1 MRTLLGFLLLC
12 AATVAFSSALS
23 PPVYGQTAQQQM
35 EEARRREAER
45 RAGEEERRLAAWE
58 LRMAEVRRPPTQ
70 RRDAALAYTQIRE
83 DYRQIQ
89 VVNNELARTVES
101 SPTLDLKS
109 IEKSVAEI
117 KKRAL
122 RLKENLMLPEGEKTQ
137 EAARPRPEIAAT
149 ARQMKSALVVLDNLI
164 MEFVNNSIFDQAKTV
179 DLQQAAK
186 ARRALDEIIELS
198 EQIKKCG
205 EKLKSLAQKTQ

>member
-1 MRTLLGFLLLC
+1 MRTLLRFLLLG
-12 AATVAFSSALS
+12 AAVVAFSSALS
-23 PPVYGQTAQQQM
+23 PLAYGQSAQQQM
-35 EEARRREAER
+35 AEARRREAER

-70 RRDAALAYTQIRE
+70 RRDATLAYTQIRE

-101 SPTLDLKS
+101 SPTLDLKY
-109 IEKSVAEI
+109 IEKSVSEI
-117 KKRAL
+117 KKRAV

-137 EAARPRPEIAAT
+137 DARPGPDIAAT
-149 ARQMKSALVVLDNLI
+149 DKQMKSALVVLDNLI
-164 MEFVNNSIFDQAKTV
+164 MTFVNNSIFDQAKTV
-179 DLQQAAK
+179 DLQQATK